1 MSAPT
6 MSDVFALAI
15 AQTLPPAVPYGFGG
29 IWLKGSSSHPGGLV
43 DCSGLW
49 YGIGVALGVPVPR
62 TSEDQFKLLRPVSS
76 PVLGTLIFYD
86 VEADDQEQPAHVAM
100 YWGPGHVLQAPRTG
114 ENVGIYPSLPY
125 PIMGYRA
132 LPFPSSPAPPA
143 APSPSPSPQP
153 QEEDMAGPAISA
165 DGSTVAMVRDDGH
178 LIVAKGGPTPAD
190 WNNASLTDLTDRGVA
205 TDPGAGDWKFPTA

>member
-29 IWLKGSSSHPGGLV
+29 IWLKNSSSHPGGLV

-49 YGIGVALGVPVPR
+49 YAIALELGHPIPR
-62 TSEDQFKLLRPVSS
+62 TSEEQFAGLPAVSS

-86 VEADDQEQPAHVAM
+86 VASDPQAQPAHVAM

-132 LPFPSSPAPPA
+132 LPFPSSSAPTP
-143 APSPSPSPQP
+143 APSPSPSPQ
-153 QEEDMAGPAISA
+153 QEEPEMLAISA
-165 DGSTVAMVRDDGH
+165 DGSTVAAIRDDGH
-178 LIVAKGGPTPAD
+178 LIVAKGGPTAAD
-190 WNNASLTDLTDRGVA
+190 WNNASLTDLTDRGVE